1 MKKTITYFADYGP
14 ENTLAVID
22 VVRERL
28 AEVGIEALVV
38 ASTRGETAL
47 AFARKVRPENDLP
60 IVCISDPPWAKYYPA
75 VTPENRKALEEL
87 RVEIVDYVPYA
98 SHSHSVGP
106 CKNMYGAPDLRVIIF
121 DAFRLIGGQG
131 LKVAME
137 VGMMATDG
145 GRIKPGAVILCV
157 GGTGTGA
164 DCAIVM
170 RAAFS
175 VDILSRDPERRPQ
188 VREILAMPLEKK
200 WRW

>member
-1 MKKTITYFADYGP
+1 MKKSITYFGDYGP
-14 ENTLAVID
+14 ENTSAVID
-22 VVRERL
+22 LVGERL
-28 AEVGIEALVV
+28 ADGGIAALVV

-47 AFARKVRPENDLP
+47 AFARKVRPENDLA
-60 IVCISDPPWAKYYPA
+60 IVCVSDPPWAKYYPA
-75 VTPENRKALEEL
+75 VTPENRRALEEL
-87 RVEIVDYVPYA
+87 HVEIVDCVPYA

-145 GRIKPGAVILCV
+145 GRTKPGEVILCV

-170 RAAFS
+170 RAGFS
-175 VDILSRDPERRPQ
+175 VDMLSRDAERRPQ

>member
-1 MKKTITYFADYGP
+1 MKKTISYFPAYG
-14 ENTLAVID
+14 EGNTSAVID

-28 AEVGIEALVV
+28 AEGGIEALIV
-38 ASTRGETAL
+38 ASTTGKTAL
-47 AFARKVRPENDLP
+47 ALARVVRPGSDLP
-60 IVCISDPPWAKYYPA
+60 LVCISDPPWAKYYPGLKA
-75 VTPENRKALEEL
+75 ENRQELEEL
-87 RVEIVDYVPYA
+87 QVEIVDHVPYA

-137 VGMMATDG
+137 VGMMAADAG
-145 GRIKPGAVILCV
+145 KIKPGTVILCV

-170 RAAFS
+170 RGGFS